1 LERCVAFG
9 DRSAILPEMNRNAS
23 RLGKLAKGKKKT
35 LSPAALAQR
44 KAASKKGV
52 AARKKKLRK

>member
-1 LERCVAFG
+1 
-9 DRSAILPEMNRNAS
+9 MTNRAAKA
-23 RLGKLAKGKKKT
+23 LGKLGKGKSKT

-52 AARKKKLRK
+52 AARKTKHRK